1 MDPITLLAA
10 ASAVWNGIKKA
21 SEFAQEAEGVWS
33 VNFLNMS
40 GLTQISLSNTLQTA
54 KNKPQK
60 PKVVWQ
66 VRF

>member
-33 VNFLNMS
+33 QLS
-40 GLTQISLSNTLQTA
+40 KYAGLTQTSLSNTLRRLRTSQQ
-54 KNKPQK
+54 NPSCL
-60 PKVVWQ
+60 VS
-66 VRF
+66 